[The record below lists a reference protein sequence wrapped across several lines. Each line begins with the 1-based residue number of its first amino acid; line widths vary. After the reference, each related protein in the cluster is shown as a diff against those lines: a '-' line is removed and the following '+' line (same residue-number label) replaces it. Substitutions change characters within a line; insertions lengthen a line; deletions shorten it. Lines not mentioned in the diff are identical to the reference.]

1 MRKDGDNRYAEFKS
15 AQKILNK
22 EITSKE
28 FEGSKAQFLESKA
41 ICFELNISWKKNSQE
56 N

>member
-1 MRKDGDNRYAEFKS
+1 VSKDGDNRYAEFKS

-28 FEGSKAQFLESKA
+28 AKLSSSKAKQFV
-41 ICFELNISWKKNSQE
+41 LNLTSLGKRAVTG
-56 N
+56 